1 MRRFISCAGAA
12 SLTTIAAL
20 VIGLGVSACG
30 SSTGT
35 TTSTESVPRPSGM
48 PQRGGMNGDP
58 SAMLGSRL
66 DPLVEDGTISA
77 SQQESIVA
85 ALKGAMT
92 GARPSAMPTGSAQS
106 QGSGQPPDMST
117 MFSSALDPL
126 VEDGTITGAQE
137 ESVIAALST
146 PPEGAPAGLQ

>member
-48 PQRGGMNGDP
+48 PQGGGVNGDP

-66 DPLVEDGTISA
+66 DPLVEDGT
-77 SQQESIVA
+77 
-85 ALKGAMT
+85 L
-92 GARPSAMPTGSAQS
+92 
-106 QGSGQPPDMST
+106 
-117 MFSSALDPL
+117 
-126 VEDGTITGAQE
+126 TGAQE